1 MNFYRS
7 KFQEWLLCRV
17 CREDAGLWLC
27 RFAFRSTPHL
37 SHPVTKTTMWHW
49 KRPFWPFKI
58 RFHKIVGDVMEAT
71 SIFYIVCGVYSGCP
85 IFVATTEKVNLTEYS
100 CLTVIFSA
108 LTGFCIYCCHT
119 HIQAKRRIETV
130 SKAEM
135 KECTLAAKC
144 TKICQSGRHY
154 KKLKS
159 FLKLLL

>member
-1 MNFYRS
+1 
-7 KFQEWLLCRV
+7 
-17 CREDAGLWLC
+17 
-27 RFAFRSTPHL
+27 
-37 SHPVTKTTMWHW
+37 
-49 KRPFWPFKI
+49 
-58 RFHKIVGDVMEAT
+58 MEAT

-130 SKAEM
+130 SKTEM

-144 TKICQSGRHY
+144 TKICQSETETEVILETPVVGAQPLRQKY
-154 KKLKS
+154 CVYLCVFINS
-159 FLKLLL
+159 